1 VIRRWSP
8 PGIGPPI
15 GPYSHLAVAPPGLS
29 TVAIAGQIGTLPDGK
44 LVGVDAESQTRQAL
58 ANLGSVL
65 AAAGG
70 GPRHLL
76 RLFAMVAGREHL
88 PGYRAGLTG
97 WLSTW
102 FPGGDFPVQSL
113 ILVAGLARP
122 EIVVEVE
129 ATAAV
134 PLRAPGTD

>member
-1 VIRRWSP
+1 MIHRWSP
-8 PGIGPPI
+8 SEIAPPI
-15 GPYSHLAVAPPGLS
+15 GPYSHLAAVPPGL
-29 TVAIAGQIGTLPDGK
+29 TTIAIAGQIGARPDGE
-44 LVGVDAESQTRQAL
+44 LVGADAERQTQQLL
-58 ANLGSVL
+58 ANLESVL

-70 GPRHLL
+70 GPRHLV

-88 PGYRAGLTG
+88 PGYRAGLSG

-102 FPGGDFPVQSL
+102 FPGGDFPAQSL
-113 ILVAGLARP
+113 VLVVGLARP

-134 PLRAPGTD
+134 PG